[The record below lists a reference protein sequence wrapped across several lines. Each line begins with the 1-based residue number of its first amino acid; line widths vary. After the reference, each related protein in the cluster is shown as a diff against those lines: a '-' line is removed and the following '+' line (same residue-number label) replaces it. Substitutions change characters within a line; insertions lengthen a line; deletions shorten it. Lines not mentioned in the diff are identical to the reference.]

1 MMAASFSTSAVTSSA
16 QMRDFRRRTSEAIAD
31 IANIWPNA
39 GIEASTEGVTVTKT
53 TTSIRPRAKNVTEN
67 PLELHNV

>member
-16 QMRDFRRRTSEAIAD
+16 QMGDFRRRTSEAIAD

-39 GIEASTEGVTVTKT
+39 GIEASTEGGTVTKT
-53 TTSIRPRAKNVTEN
+53 TTSIRPRA
-67 PLELHNV
+67 PRPQLD